1 MTTRERWM
9 VGGAAAMAVVV
20 IVLLVLLLA
29 GGDDDKDETAPT
41 TTTSTT
47 LAVTTTIAPVTTTT
61 APTSVTVGIICST
74 PEDAA
79 HSLIDAQIANDETAA
94 HRCASSAAVDALFP
108 TSDADA
114 TYTFQGCLTS
124 ETPVTCSFTYEGGAV
139 TFVMSGSAAA
149 GWKVDSAG
157 FVAD

>member
-1 MTTRERWM
+1 ML
-9 VGGAAAMAVVV
+9 VAIIVLV
-20 IVLLVLLLA
+20 VLLVA
-29 GGDDDKDETAPT
+29 GGDDGDERTAAT

-47 LAVTTTIAPVTTTT
+47 LAATTTLAPVTTTT

-94 HRCASSAAVDALFP
+94 HRCASDAAVDALFP
-108 TSDADA
+108 TSDPDA
-114 TYTFQGCLTS
+114 NYTFQGCFTG
-124 ETPVTCSFTYEGGAV
+124 ETPVRCSFTYEGGAV

-149 GWKVDSAG
+149 GWRVDSAG
-157 FVAD
+157 FIAD